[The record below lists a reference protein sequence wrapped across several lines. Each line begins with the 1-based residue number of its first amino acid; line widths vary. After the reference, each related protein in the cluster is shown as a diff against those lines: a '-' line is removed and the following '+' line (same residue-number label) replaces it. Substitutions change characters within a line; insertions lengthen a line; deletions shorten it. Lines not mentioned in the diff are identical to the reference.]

1 MNRPEE
7 ASPLPAW
14 AHDLVPLD
22 RPLAVLDLETTGTQV
37 HKDRIIEFAVVK
49 VHPDGRQETRTRRVD
64 PGIPIPP
71 EATAVHGIR
80 NEDLVGA
87 PSFGQIAADLAE
99 FLAGCDLAG
108 FGLLAFDLPLL
119 RNEFERA
126 GVEFLVSGRRLVDAK
141 TIFHQQEPR
150 DLSAAHRF
158 YCGAGFV
165 GAHSAT
171 ADAQA
176 AYRVLLGQLRRY
188 DDLPHSMDGLH
199 RACNPVDGV
208 DIDRRLVWQG
218 REAIFAF
225 GRHRGELLRA
235 VRIADPEYL
244 EWIME
249 GDFSADLKRIAAE
262 ALQGTFPSRPSH
274 APPEAEGPRDPA
286 QARLPFPAHSPPA
299 RSGRAVSATT
309 PANVAPAT
317 NASPATK
324 ATAPANARE
333 DEAKPS

>member
-1 MNRPEE
+1 MERPEE
-7 ASPLPAW
+7 ARLPDW
-14 AHDLVPLD
+14 AHDIVPLD

-37 HKDRIIEFAVVK
+37 AKDRIIEIGVVK
-49 VHPDGRQETRTRRVD
+49 VHPEGRHEERTRRVD

-80 NEDLVGA
+80 NEDLLGA
-87 PSFGQIAADLAE
+87 PTFGQIAASLVE
-99 FLAGCDLAG
+99 FLEGCDLAG

-126 GVEFLVSGRRLVDAK
+126 GVEFLVSGRRLIDAK
-141 TIFHQQEPR
+141 SIFHQKEPR

-158 YCGAGFV
+158 YCGTGFT

-171 ADAQA
+171 ADAEA
-176 AYRVLLGQLRRY
+176 TYRVLLGQLRRY
-188 DDLPHSMDGLH
+188 PDLPHSMDGLH

-218 REAIFAF
+218 GEAMFAF

-249 GDFSADLKRIAAE
+249 GDFSADLKRIAAQ

-274 APPEAEGPRDPA
+274 APPEAVAPRDPA
-286 QARLPFPAHSPPA
+286 QARLPFPASPPA
-299 RSGRAVSATT
+299 KPPI
-309 PANVAPAT
+309 PAEKPPPDAEQPSPNAEKPPPAD
-317 NASPATK
+317 
-324 ATAPANARE
+324 ARGG
-333 DEAKPS
+333 EAKPS